1 MEDGK
6 TKDKIKFKDIVNS
19 EAFPGLLLLTATI
32 LALIFANTPLQRYY
46 EYFLF
51 EFKISEEFNIHLF
64 INDFLMAIF
73 FLVVG
78 CEIKRELI
86 YGKLA
91 SFKEASFPIISAVG
105 GMVAPALIFTLFNYK
120 VGFEIG
126 VGIPL
131 STDIAFAIGIFS
143 LLKSRLNPSLEL
155 FLLTLAVVDDLLSMV
170 VIGVFYSSHIRIKGL
185 IIAVIL
191 VGILILINKINKKN
205 KLYPY
210 IIVGLAL
217 WVAIFYSGVHS
228 TLSGV
233 ILAFTIPVYSDEER
247 HKDLNYKLQHVLE
260 PFTNYIVLPLF
271 AFSNTG
277 INLGGNLNLVK
288 DYPLMIG
295 IVAGLVVGKPLGI
308 MTFGYVGN
316 LFGIAKKPQDASW
329 TDVLMVSVLA
339 GIGFTMSLFVSE
351 IAFANAEIEMNVAKV
366 SILLSAI
373 ISTTLVYILT
383 FSKRKKRR
391 LKKNTN

>member
-6 TKDKIKFKDIVNS
+6 TKDKIRFEDVVNS
-19 EAFPGLLLLTATI
+19 EAFPGLLLLMATI
-32 LALIFANTPLQRYY
+32 LALIFANTPLQKYY

-51 EFKISEEFNIHLF
+51 ELKISEEFNIHLF

-78 CEIKRELI
+78 CEIKRELV
-86 YGKLA
+86 YGKLS

-185 IIAVIL
+185 IIAAIL
-191 VGILILINKINKKN
+191 VGILVLINKLNKKN

-247 HKDLNYKLQHVLE
+247 DKDLNYKLQHILE

-295 IVAGLVVGKPLGI
+295 IVAGLVIGKPLGI

-329 TDVLMVSVLA
+329 TDVLLVSVVA
-339 GIGFTMSLFVSE
+339 GIGFTMALFVSE

-366 SILLSAI
+366 SILMSAI

-391 LKKNTN
+391 FKKM

>member
-6 TKDKIKFKDIVNS
+6 TKDKIRFEDVVNS
-19 EAFPGLLLLTATI
+19 EAFPGLLLLMATI
-32 LALIFANTPLQRYY
+32 LALIFANTPLQKYY

-51 EFKISEEFNIHLF
+51 ELKISEEFNIHLF

-78 CEIKRELI
+78 CEIKRELV
-86 YGKLA
+86 YGKLS

-185 IIAVIL
+185 IIAAIL
-191 VGILILINKINKKN
+191 VGILVLINKLNKKN

-247 HKDLNYKLQHVLE
+247 DKDLNYKLQHILQ

-295 IVAGLVVGKPLGI
+295 IVAGLVIGKPLGI
-308 MTFGYVGN
+308 MTFGYLGN
-316 LFGIAKKPQDASW
+316 VFGIAKKPQDASW

-391 LKKNTN
+391 FQKM

>member
-6 TKDKIKFKDIVNS
+6 TKDKIRFEDVVNS
-19 EAFPGLLLLTATI
+19 EAFPGLLLLMATI
-32 LALIFANTPLQRYY
+32 LALIFANTPLQKYY

-51 EFKISEEFNIHLF
+51 ELKISEEFNIHLF

-78 CEIKRELI
+78 CEIKRELV
-86 YGKLA
+86 YGKLS

-185 IIAVIL
+185 IIAAIL
-191 VGILILINKINKKN
+191 VGILVLINKLNKKN

-247 HKDLNYKLQHVLE
+247 DKDLNYKLQHILE

-295 IVAGLVVGKPLGI
+295 IVAGLVIGKPLGI

-366 SILLSAI
+366 SILMSAI

-391 LKKNTN
+391 FKKM

>member
-247 HKDLNYKLQHVLE
+247 HKDLNYKLQYVLE

>member
-6 TKDKIKFKDIVNS
+6 TKDKIRFEDVVNS
-19 EAFPGLLLLTATI
+19 EAFPGLLLLMATI
-32 LALIFANTPLQRYY
+32 LALIFANTPLQKYY

-51 EFKISEEFNIHLF
+51 ELKISEEFNIHLF

-78 CEIKRELI
+78 CEIKRELV
-86 YGKLA
+86 YGKLS

-185 IIAVIL
+185 IIAAIL
-191 VGILILINKINKKN
+191 VGILVLINKLNKKN

-247 HKDLNYKLQHVLE
+247 DKDLNYKLQHILE

-295 IVAGLVVGKPLGI
+295 IVAGLVIGKPVGI
-308 MTFGYVGN
+308 MTFGYLGN

-391 LKKNTN
+391 FQKM

>member
-6 TKDKIKFKDIVNS
+6 TKDKIRFEDVVNS
-19 EAFPGLLLLTATI
+19 EAFPGLLLLMATI
-32 LALIFANTPLQRYY
+32 LALIFANTPLQKYY

-51 EFKISEEFNIHLF
+51 ELKISEEFNIHLF

-78 CEIKRELI
+78 CEIKRELV
-86 YGKLA
+86 YGKLS

-105 GMVAPALIFTLFNYK
+105 GMLAPALIFTLFNYK

-185 IIAVIL
+185 IIAAIL
-191 VGILILINKINKKN
+191 VGILVLINKLNKKN

-247 HKDLNYKLQHVLE
+247 DKDLNYKLQHILE

-295 IVAGLVVGKPLGI
+295 IVAGLVIGKPLGI
-308 MTFGYVGN
+308 MTFGYLGN

-391 LKKNTN
+391 FQKM

>member
-6 TKDKIKFKDIVNS
+6 TKDKFKDIVNS

-105 GMVAPALIFTLFNYK
+105 GMVAPALIFTFFNYK

-170 VIGVFYSSHIRIKGL
+170 VIGVFYSSHIRVKGL
-185 IIAVIL
+185 IIAAIL

-210 IIVGLAL
+210 VIVGLAL

-233 ILAFTIPVYSDEER
+233 ILAFTIPVYNDEER
-247 HKDLNYKLQHVLE
+247 HKDLNYKLQHGLE

-288 DYPLMIG
+288 DYP
-295 IVAGLVVGKPLGI
+295 
-308 MTFGYVGN
+308 
-316 LFGIAKKPQDASW
+316 
-329 TDVLMVSVLA
+329 
-339 GIGFTMSLFVSE
+339 
-351 IAFANAEIEMNVAKV
+351 
-366 SILLSAI
+366 
-373 ISTTLVYILT
+373 
-383 FSKRKKRR
+383 
-391 LKKNTN
+391 

>member
-6 TKDKIKFKDIVNS
+6 TKDKIRFEDVVNS
-19 EAFPGLLLLTATI
+19 EAFPGLLLLMATI
-32 LALIFANTPLQRYY
+32 LALIFANTPLQKYY

-51 EFKISEEFNIHLF
+51 ELKISEEFNIHLF

-78 CEIKRELI
+78 CEIKRELV
-86 YGKLA
+86 YGKLS

-105 GMVAPALIFTLFNYK
+105 GMMAPALIFTLFNYK

-185 IIAVIL
+185 IIAAIL
-191 VGILILINKINKKN
+191 VGILVLINKLNKKN

-247 HKDLNYKLQHVLE
+247 DKDLNYKLQHILQ

-295 IVAGLVVGKPLGI
+295 IVAGLVIGKPLGI
-308 MTFGYVGN
+308 MTFGYLGN

-391 LKKNTN
+391 FQKI

>member
-1 MEDGK
+1 MKGSK
-6 TKDKIKFKDIVNS
+6 TKDKIRFEDVVNS
-19 EAFPGLLLLTATI
+19 ETFPGLLLLMATI
-32 LALIFANTPLQRYY
+32 LALIFANTPLQKYY

-51 EFKISEEFNIHLF
+51 ELKISEEFNIHLF

-78 CEIKRELI
+78 CEIKRELV
-86 YGKLA
+86 YGKLS

-185 IIAVIL
+185 IIAAIL
-191 VGILILINKINKKN
+191 VGILVLINKLNKKN

-247 HKDLNYKLQHVLE
+247 DKDLNYKLQHILE

-295 IVAGLVVGKPLGI
+295 IVAGLVIGKPLGI
-308 MTFGYVGN
+308 MTFGYLGN
-316 LFGIAKKPQDASW
+316 VFGIAKKPQDASW

-391 LKKNTN
+391 FQKM

>member
-1 MEDGK
+1 MEDHK
-6 TKDKIKFKDIVNS
+6 TKDKIRFEDVVNS
-19 EAFPGLLLLTATI
+19 EAFPGLLLLMATI
-32 LALIFANTPLQRYY
+32 LALIFANTPLQKYY

-51 EFKISEEFNIHLF
+51 ELKISEEFNIHLF

-78 CEIKRELI
+78 CEIKRELV
-86 YGKLA
+86 YGKLS

-191 VGILILINKINKKN
+191 VGILVLINKLNKKN

-247 HKDLNYKLQHVLE
+247 DKDLNYKLQHILE

-295 IVAGLVVGKPLGI
+295 IVAGLVIGKPLGI
-308 MTFGYVGN
+308 MTFGYLGN

-391 LKKNTN
+391 FKKM

>member
-6 TKDKIKFKDIVNS
+6 TKDKIRFEDVVNS
-19 EAFPGLLLLTATI
+19 EAFPGLLLLMATI
-32 LALIFANTPLQRYY
+32 LALIFANTPLQKYY

-51 EFKISEEFNIHLF
+51 ELKISEEFNIHLF

-78 CEIKRELI
+78 CEIKRELV
-86 YGKLA
+86 YGKLS

-185 IIAVIL
+185 ILAAIL
-191 VGILILINKINKKN
+191 VGILVLINKLNKKN

-247 HKDLNYKLQHVLE
+247 DKDLNYKLQHILE

-295 IVAGLVVGKPLGI
+295 IVAGLVIGKPVGI
-308 MTFGYVGN
+308 MTFGYLGN

-391 LKKNTN
+391 FQKM

>member
-6 TKDKIKFKDIVNS
+6 TKDKIRFEDVVNS
-19 EAFPGLLLLTATI
+19 EAFPGLLLLMATI
-32 LALIFANTPLQRYY
+32 LALIFANTPLQKYY

-51 EFKISEEFNIHLF
+51 ELKISEEFNIHLF

-78 CEIKRELI
+78 CEIKRELV
-86 YGKLA
+86 YGKLS

-185 IIAVIL
+185 IIAAIL
-191 VGILILINKINKKN
+191 VGILVLINKLNKKN

-247 HKDLNYKLQHVLE
+247 DKDLNYKLQHILE

-295 IVAGLVVGKPLGI
+295 IVAGLVIGKPLGI
-308 MTFGYVGN
+308 MTFGYLGN

-391 LKKNTN
+391 FKKM

>member
-6 TKDKIKFKDIVNS
+6 TKDKIRFEDVVNS
-19 EAFPGLLLLTATI
+19 EAFPGLLLLMATI
-32 LALIFANTPLQRYY
+32 LALIFANTPLQKYY

-51 EFKISEEFNIHLF
+51 ELKISEEFNIHLI

-78 CEIKRELI
+78 CEIKRELV
-86 YGKLA
+86 YGKLS

-185 IIAVIL
+185 IIAAIL
-191 VGILILINKINKKN
+191 VGILVLINKLNKKN

-247 HKDLNYKLQHVLE
+247 DKDLNYKLQHILE

-295 IVAGLVVGKPLGI
+295 IVAGLVIGKPLGI
-308 MTFGYVGN
+308 MTFGYLGN

-391 LKKNTN
+391 FQKM

>member
-6 TKDKIKFKDIVNS
+6 TKDKIRFEDVVNS
-19 EAFPGLLLLTATI
+19 EAFPGLLLLMATI
-32 LALIFANTPLQRYY
+32 LALIFANTPLQKYY

-51 EFKISEEFNIHLF
+51 ELKISEEFNIHLF

-78 CEIKRELI
+78 CEIKRELV
-86 YGKLA
+86 YGKLS

-105 GMVAPALIFTLFNYK
+105 GMVAPALIFTFFNYK

-185 IIAVIL
+185 IIAAIL
-191 VGILILINKINKKN
+191 VGILVLINKLNKKN

-247 HKDLNYKLQHVLE
+247 DKDLNYKLQHILE
-260 PFTNYIVLPLF
+260 PFTNYIVLPFF

-295 IVAGLVVGKPLGI
+295 IVAGLVIGKPLGI
-308 MTFGYVGN
+308 MTFGYLGN

-391 LKKNTN
+391 FQKM

>member
-6 TKDKIKFKDIVNS
+6 TKDKIRFEDVVNS
-19 EAFPGLLLLTATI
+19 EAFPGLLLLMATI
-32 LALIFANTPLQRYY
+32 LALIFANTPLQKYY

-51 EFKISEEFNIHLF
+51 ELKISEEFNIHLF

-78 CEIKRELI
+78 CEIKRELV
-86 YGKLA
+86 YGKLS

-185 IIAVIL
+185 IIAAIL
-191 VGILILINKINKKN
+191 VGILVLINKLNKKN

-247 HKDLNYKLQHVLE
+247 DKDLNYKLQHILE

-295 IVAGLVVGKPLGI
+295 IVAGLVIGKPLGI
-308 MTFGYVGN
+308 MTFGYLGN

-391 LKKNTN
+391 FQKM

>member
-6 TKDKIKFKDIVNS
+6 TKDKIRFEDVVNS
-19 EAFPGLLLLTATI
+19 EAFPGLLLLMATI
-32 LALIFANTPLQRYY
+32 LALIFANTPLQKYY

-51 EFKISEEFNIHLF
+51 ELKISEEFNIHLF

-78 CEIKRELI
+78 CEIKRELV
-86 YGKLA
+86 YGKLS

-185 IIAVIL
+185 IIAAIL
-191 VGILILINKINKKN
+191 VGILVLINKLNKKN

-233 ILAFTIPVYSDEER
+233 ILAFTIPVYNDEER
-247 HKDLNYKLQHVLE
+247 DKDLNYKLQHILQ

-295 IVAGLVVGKPLGI
+295 IVAGLVIGKPLGI
-308 MTFGYVGN
+308 MTFGYLGN

-391 LKKNTN
+391 FQKM